1 MTEAE
6 AVRSSAGAEAPTRR
20 ARRARRARRDRAVV
34 LASLAATIGWW
45 GPGPATAL
53 DFSKAAP
60 FSIPAPELIAAAQE
74 AAAESSSPIVVLWSG
89 LDLRFD
95 EEGRARSTRHLVYR
109 IGPNRD
115 LGDWGVV
122 SAGWEPWRQQRPEL
136 AARVVAPSG
145 AESRLDPAAGVERSD
160 GGDGAEVFSEAR
172 RLEAPL
178 PGLVTGAIVEEST
191 TVAEHQPYFRAGRSM
206 YFPLPSGAPVRSGRI
221 VLSAPITLPLRWR
234 AEGGAEVVKR
244 ERVEGDRRVVEIDYG
259 PLEAFAGLEEG
270 LPGDIA
276 PWPMVRVAVGGGWNE
291 VAAAYSE
298 IVEAA
303 LADAEVAGWLEP
315 GTGAKGDR
323 ESVAAELLGRLH
335 REIRYTGLELG
346 EGGLVPRPPGETIR
360 SRFGDCKDQA
370 VLLVALLR
378 ASGIPA
384 EVALLSV
391 GPGLDVA
398 PQLPGLGE
406 FDHAIVHVPGPSPLW
421 IDPTARWV
429 PIGELPV
436 QDQGRW
442 ALVARR
448 ETRELVRTPTAGV
461 ETNRWIESREI
472 RLAERGPSEV
482 VESAEYAGAWGAD
495 LRADYADVEESRIRE
510 VLEGYVEAEYAAE
523 ELAEWTMVDPDDLSR
538 PWRIDLRATRAARG
552 SSGEDDAAVAL
563 FPAHLL
569 RGLPATLAAPA
580 EGEEEPERHHDLE
593 VTPIRIEWRY
603 RIVPAPGFR
612 LRELPEAVEL
622 AMGPAR
628 HWRELRQEPDGAITG
643 VLGLEL
649 PKRRWTPEDVASF
662 RAARSELARTPA
674 ELVLFDRESSR
685 LLAEGRIAE
694 AIRELGRLIELHPGE
709 ALHRSQLALA
719 TLAGGLGEMARTEAR
734 RAVEESP
741 EDAFAQRTLGWV
753 LQHDAWGRRFA
764 TGADREG
771 AIAAYR
777 RAVELDPTDEIAWAD
792 LAILHEHDDAG
803 QQYSSEADLEEAV
816 RIHQHLRDEL
826 GSKALEVNLALDLFH
841 LGRDA
846 ELIELAS
853 SADVPLEL
861 ELAALVVESGVDRA
875 LQVVRRKTDGAKE
888 RATAVGAAA
897 RHLLGRRRYQQAA
910 ELLRAGVGDQMKAEQ
925 AAALTLIEKARTI
938 ESIPSDR
945 RDPRELFRRTLM
957 LVADGAPS
965 PAAVRELLSRR
976 VGEIP
981 DELDVRELRSVARQ
995 VGSAGLPVRAALD
1008 IGLATAQTVV
1018 DGDDV
1023 TGYRVRVSMGVGG
1036 GSTQTR
1042 LLAVIEDGE
1051 PRLIGSDKWEEV
1063 AVDYVLEKIAAGELE
1078 IARTWL
1084 EWLVEGKA
1092 SPVEGDPLS
1101 GHPVRRL
1108 WPAADGDARAL
1119 RLSALALLARGAGA
1133 KRALVDLE
1141 SELPAASASERPG
1154 IEHALVAAAAG
1165 ADEPERSHAVL
1176 EAMAT
1181 RHPRSESVLE
1191 ARVRLLGGIGR
1202 WQEVDQVLAQWS
1214 ETAGSDPLAARLR
1227 AHALAERGE
1236 LEAAAEQLEQL
1247 ERRGHAEPNDLN
1259 TLAWLG
1265 LFLPDRLAA
1274 ATDRAERAARET
1286 EFGSYP
1292 ILNTLAAVY
1301 ARVGRSAEG
1310 LQVWRKSLAVA
1321 GDGDPGG
1328 PDLFVLGL
1336 LAESYGLPDAARGL
1350 HRRVLEPDGSDSPIS
1365 TSRLAAERLRL
1376 LDDGAAAPARGAEVP
1391 ETAIEADDP
1400 GTRSPV

>member
-1 MTEAE
+1 M
-6 AVRSSAGAEAPTRR
+6 RR
-20 ARRARRARRDRAVV
+20 ARPARRSRRSAAI
-34 LASLAATIGWW
+34 LASLVATLGWCVPRL
-45 GPGPATAL
+45 GAAL
-53 DFSKAAP
+53 DFSKAEP

-74 AAAESSSPIVVLWSG
+74 AAAESSSTIVVLWSG
-89 LDLRFD
+89 LDLEFD
-95 EEGRARSTRHLVYR
+95 EEGRVRSTRHFVYR

-136 AARVVAPSG
+136 AARVVTPSG
-145 AESRLDPAAGVERSD
+145 AESRLDPAAAVERSA
-160 GGDGAEVFSEAR
+160 GGDGAEVFSETR

-206 YFPLPSGAPVRSGRI
+206 YFPLPSGAPVRGGRI

-244 ERVEGDRRVVEIDYG
+244 ERIEGDRRVVEIDYG
-259 PLEAFAGLEEG
+259 PLEPFAGLEEG
-270 LPGDIA
+270 LPGDVA
-276 PWPMVRVAVGGGWNE
+276 PWPVVRVAVGGSWNE

-303 LADAEVAGWLEP
+303 LEDAEVESWLLG

-323 ESVAAELLGRLH
+323 QSVAAELLGRLH
-335 REIRYTGLELG
+335 RDIRYTGLELG
-346 EGGLVPRPPGETIR
+346 EGGLVPRPPAETIR

-384 EVALLSV
+384 DVALLSV

-398 PQLPGLGE
+398 PELPGLGE

-429 PIGELPV
+429 PVGELPAAA
-436 QDQGRW
+436 QGRW
-442 ALVARR
+442 ALVASRK
-448 ETRELVRTPTAGV
+448 TRELVRTPVAGGA
-461 ETNRWIESREI
+461 TNRWIEDREF

-482 VESAEYAGAWGAD
+482 VESAEYAGAWAAD
-495 LRADYADVEESRIRE
+495 LRADYADVEEARIRE
-510 VLEGYVEAEYAAE
+510 VLEGYVESEYAAAG
-523 ELAEWTMVDPDDLSR
+523 LAEWSMVDPDDLSR
-538 PWRIDLRATRAARG
+538 PWRIDLRATEAARG
-552 SSGEDDAAVAL
+552 STGADDAAVAL
-563 FPAHLL
+563 FPANLL

-580 EGEEEPERHHDLE
+580 EGEEEPERRHDLE
-593 VTPIRIEWRY
+593 ITPVRIEWRY

-612 LRELPEAVEL
+612 LRELPETVEL
-622 AMGPAR
+622 AMGPGR
-628 HWRELRQEPDGAITG
+628 HWREFRQEPDGVITG

-662 RAARSELARTPA
+662 RAARSQLASAPA

-719 TLAGGLGEMARTEAR
+719 TLAGGLGELARTEAR

-741 EDAFAQRTLGWV
+741 EDAFAQRSLGWV

-803 QQYSSEADLEEAV
+803 QQHSSEANLEEAV

-846 ELIELAS
+846 ELIGLAS
-853 SADVPLEL
+853 SANVPLEL

-875 LQVVRRKTDGAKE
+875 LQVARRKTDGAQE

-897 RHLLGRRRYQQAA
+897 RHLLGRRRYQQSA

-938 ESIPSDR
+938 ESIPFDR

-957 LVADGAPS
+957 LVMDGAPS

-981 DELDVRELRSVARQ
+981 DELDTRELRSVARQ

-1018 DGDDV
+1018 DGDET
-1023 TGYRVRVSMGVGG
+1023 TGYRVRVSMGIGG
-1036 GSTQTR
+1036 GSTETR
-1042 LLAVIEDGE
+1042 LLAVVEDGE

-1063 AVDYVLEKIAAGELE
+1063 AVDYVLERIAAGELA

-1101 GHPVRRL
+1101 GDPVRRL

-1119 RLSALALLARGAGA
+1119 RLAALALLARGA
-1133 KRALVDLE
+1133 RAEWALDELE
-1141 SELPAASASERPG
+1141 TELAAASARERAG
-1154 IEHALVAAAAG
+1154 IEHAIVVAAAE
-1165 ADEPERSHAVL
+1165 ADEEERSLAVL
-1176 EAMAT
+1176 EAMAA
-1181 RHPRSESVLE
+1181 REPRSDSVLE
-1191 ARVRLLGGIGR
+1191 ARVYRLAALDR
-1202 WQEVDQVLAQWS
+1202 WQEVEQVLAQRS
-1214 ETAGSDPLAARLR
+1214 EAMAGDPVASRLR

-1236 LEAAAEQLEQL
+1236 LAAAVDLFEEL
-1247 ERRGHAEPNDLN
+1247 ERRGHASANDLN

-1286 EFGSYP
+1286 DFRSYA

-1301 ARVGRSAEG
+1301 ARSGRSAEA
-1310 LQVWRKSLAVA
+1310 LQVWKKSLAVA
-1321 GDGDPGG
+1321 GDGEPGG

-1336 LAESYGLPDAARGL
+1336 LAENYGLAETAREL
-1350 HRRVLEPDGSDSPIS
+1350 HRRALDPAGSDSPIA
-1365 TSRLAAERLRL
+1365 TSRLAAERLEL
-1376 LDDGAAAPARGAEVP
+1376 LDGGDSPPAQEGAVPNGASG
-1391 ETAIEADDP
+1391 TSDP
-1400 GTRSPV
+1400 GMRSPV